1 MKPRTK
7 IRLGDLLVQE
17 GIISEEQL
25 MQTLSAQKQSGR
37 KLGHMLIELGFV
49 SENQLL
55 TFLSQHLGVPLVDVT
70 QYQVSVEAVLLLPE
84 VQIGRA
90 HV

>member
-1 MKPRTK
+1 MKPKAK

-37 KLGHMLIELGFV
+37 KLGYMLIELGFMT
-49 SENQLL
+49 ENQLL
-55 TFLSQHLGVPLVDVT
+55 TFFYNSFFGLYCFAKLLSN
-70 QYQVSVEAVLLLPE
+70 YFFF
-84 VQIGRA
+84 R
-90 HV
+90 

>member
-49 SENQLL
+49 SE
-55 TFLSQHLGVPLVDVT
+55 TS
-70 QYQVSVEAVLLLPE
+70 Y
-84 VQIGRA
+84 
-90 HV
+90 